1 MERYT
6 CSLSVDVTAPRLA
19 NLRSKYSTAPPKVA
33 RNPSRESAVLYSGL
47 RRNSC
52 NKIRKWILQL
62 LDEKYR
68 RRLHRAAYY
77 LDTPPLRSSWNSVRF
92 TTRNANRYLRI
103 DTARWTWEI
112 NAGNSSPLIGNVR
125 LTFSSFPP
133 LPPGK
138 GIASHQ
144 LGKFASNPVWTRL
157 IGIQNLRFP
166 VMIRQYSILDQF
178 RYEVWHALPNWMT
191 EVLRN
196 FPLQWYIIKIAKG
209 YFLRTRNEQIIFTQ
223 TTTTFPS

>member
-166 VMIRQYSILDQF
+166 VMIRQ
-178 RYEVWHALPNWMT
+178 
-191 EVLRN
+191 
-196 FPLQWYIIKIAKG
+196 
-209 YFLRTRNEQIIFTQ
+209 
-223 TTTTFPS
+223 

>member
-6 CSLSVDVTAPRLA
+6 ASLCLDVAAPRLA
-19 NLRSKYSTAPPKVA
+19 NLRSKYSTAPPKVP

-92 TTRNANRYLRI
+92 TTRNANHLPSNWH
-103 DTARWTWEI
+103 TARWTCEI
-112 NAGNSSPLIGNVR
+112 NAGNSSVDRQRSVDILPSPTSPSPSPEERYCEPPDWKIRFVR
-125 LTFSSFPP
+125 SDTTD
-133 LPPGK
+133 
-138 GIASHQ
+138 
-144 LGKFASNPVWTRL
+144 TRS

-166 VMIRQYSILDQF
+166 DDNNF
-178 RYEVWHALPNWMT
+178 RSVC
-191 EVLRN
+191 
-196 FPLQWYIIKIAKG
+196 
-209 YFLRTRNEQIIFTQ
+209 RTVNLN
-223 TTTTFPS
+223 

>member
-1 MERYT
+1 MTLVISKTWSINRISRFLPSINLKFSPFIGGKIKVLLNLKIIIAGRNIVKLERMERYT

-77 LDTPPLRSSWNSVRF
+77 LDTSPLRSSWNSVRF

-103 DTARWTWEI
+103 DTQLVELAKLMRGTRPCWSATFGWH
-112 NAGNSSPLIGNVR
+112 SP
-125 LTFSSFPP
+125 PP
-133 LPPGK
+133 PPPRGGR

-144 LGKFASNPVWTRL
+144 LGKFGHDWSE
-157 IGIQNLRFP
+157 F
-166 VMIRQYSILDQF
+166 
-178 RYEVWHALPNWMT
+178 
-191 EVLRN
+191 
-196 FPLQWYIIKIAKG
+196 II
-209 YFLRTRNEQIIFTQ
+209 
-223 TTTTFPS
+223 

>member
-6 CSLSVDVTAPRLA
+6 ASLCLDVAAPRLA
-19 NLRSKYSTAPPKVA
+19 NLRSKYSTAPPKVP

-92 TTRNANRYLRI
+92 TTRNANHLPSNWH
-103 DTARWTWEI
+103 TARWTCEI
-112 NAGNSSPLIGNVR
+112 NAGNSSVDRQRSVDILP
-125 LTFSSFPP
+125 SPPSP
-133 LPPGK
+133 LPLPRG
-138 GIASHQ
+138 AV
-144 LGKFASNPVWTRL
+144 LRATRL
-157 IGIQNLRFP
+157 ENSLRPFGYDW
-166 VMIRQYSILDQF
+166 YSID
-178 RYEVWHALPNWMT
+178 
-191 EVLRN
+191 RN
-196 FPLQWYIIKIAKG
+196 SKFKIS
-209 YFLRTRNEQIIFTQ
+209 RW
-223 TTTTFPS
+223 

>member
-103 DTARWTWEI
+103 DTQLVELGKLMRGTRPRWSATFGWH
-112 NAGNSSPLIGNVR
+112 SPP
-125 LTFSSFPP
+125 SFPS
-133 LPPGK
+133 PPRK

-166 VMIRQYSILDQF
+166 VMIRQ
-178 RYEVWHALPNWMT
+178 
-191 EVLRN
+191 
-196 FPLQWYIIKIAKG
+196 
-209 YFLRTRNEQIIFTQ
+209 
-223 TTTTFPS
+223 